1 MYNASFRWKNLQGAL
16 NDYKNRLAAA
26 LEIHAF
32 NRDIDDINERIH
44 EKAKMLSIDD
54 LGKDLAAV
62 EALQRKQE
70 AIERDMTALQNQ
82 LEVGTFIRWP
92 IFYKIS
98 LIQYLILC
106 LLQFLFIWCRVGR

>member
-1 MYNASFRWKNLQGAL
+1 MQGAL

-32 NRDIDDINERIH
+32 NRDVHDINDRIQ
-44 EKAKMLSIDD
+44 EKAKLLSVDD

-62 EALQRKQE
+62 QTLQRKQE

-82 LEVGTFIRWP
+82 LEVGGAWVIVYNV
-92 IFYKIS
+92 IM
-98 LIQYLILC
+98 
-106 LLQFLFIWCRVGR
+106 

>member
-82 LEVGTFIRWP
+82 LEVGTFI
-92 IFYKIS
+92 
-98 LIQYLILC
+98 
-106 LLQFLFIWCRVGR
+106 